1 MDVPGGG
8 KERPDLLLIDDE
20 ILKGE
25 HSPNLITRGVRW
37 LMDPPKI
44 AVPLLSAYS
53 KAAGHS
59 VRTVCFPTLP
69 WRENELDE
77 LLALRPLAVAIT
89 TVAIFSPK
97 YMTRLINWIRESSP
111 SSVIVLGG
119 HGAQYSGEIRAMG
132 DVFISGHGEQTLA
145 GLVSHLK
152 TGGKAAEYPGAS
164 LRNGVVEI
172 AGALRYE
179 GIPKVHFPDWSAS
192 SSAGRMYP
200 VEASRGCRFNCS
212 YCDFPGRGGQVY
224 RDPGEVVAELESVH
238 REKGV
243 TRFEFVDS
251 SLTGDEDFTS
261 RICSAIRAKG
271 LKIKWKCF
279 ARPDSFLRAPDLAAE
294 MAAAGCF
301 KMFMGIESTDDR
313 ILALMRRGMDRAG
326 IETGLDRVFKAGI
339 KVHGNFIVGLPG
351 ETAGTIK
358 DMADFVIARPF
369 SSVYFG
375 ILMVS
380 EDLRT
385 RAAADPERYLHLE
398 RVPGGGWRHDT
409 MDYEQAKRLSCRA
422 IWRINF
428 RKLWPLAISLA
439 QPDPDQ

>member
-1 MDVPGGG
+1 MTGPGAAA
-8 KERPDLLLIDDE
+8 ERPDLILIDDE

-25 HSPNLITRGVRW
+25 HSPNLITRAVRW

-77 LLALRPLAVAIT
+77 LLAQGPLAVGIT
-89 TVAIFSPK
+89 TVAIFSPR
-97 YMTRLINWIRESSP
+97 YMARLTNWIRSASP
-111 SSVIVLGG
+111 STVIVLGG
-119 HGAQYSGEIRAMG
+119 HGAQHSEEIRALG
-132 DVFISGHGEQTLA
+132 DVFISGHGEQALA
-145 GLVSHLK
+145 ALVTHLK
-152 TGGKAAEYPGAS
+152 SGGKPADFPGAA

-172 AGALRYE
+172 AGSLRYE
-179 GIPKVHFPDWSAS
+179 GIPRVYFPDWTAA

-200 VEASRGCRFNCS
+200 VEASRGCKFNCS

-224 RDPGEVVAELESVH
+224 RDPGEVVEEIETVH
-238 REKGV
+238 RREGV
-243 TRFEFVDS
+243 DRFEFVDS
-251 SLTGDEDFTS
+251 SLTGDEEFTS
-261 RICSAIRAKG
+261 RICAGIRAKG
-271 LKIKWKCF
+271 LRIKWKCF
-279 ARPDSFLRAPDLAAE
+279 ARPDSFLRSPELAAE

-313 ILALMRRGMDRAG
+313 ILALMRRGMTRAG

-369 SSVYFG
+369 SSVYFV

-380 EDLRT
+380 EDLRV

-409 MDYEQAKRLSCRA
+409 MDYQQAKTLSCRA
-422 IWRINF
+422 IWRINL
-428 RKLWPLAISLA
+428 RKLWPRAISLS
-439 QPDPDQ
+439 QPDPDH